1 MRTQNAEASADREPH
16 GHQKRR
22 LSKPSSRRFGLGN
35 WHVRSRLIALIVV
48 PTAVAVGLGGLN
60 VITSLS
66 DARTYQTLREVAEL
80 SQQLGA
86 VTHELGY
93 ERDETALYIAAG
105 RPDNREAQL
114 RTTYSQVN
122 GLIDE
127 AKQRANALAGSH
139 GEAVRPVLRR
149 LDEIPTLRETAVNG
163 KIQPLPMIRKY
174 SEIISALLQ
183 FHDQVGQVAVDDEVT
198 DSASA
203 MAAIS
208 RAKEQ
213 ASRQRGILA
222 SALDK
227 RAFDSGELDA
237 LTDAKSREES
247 EETLFATLATLDQLE
262 LYRNTVVGRDVDQ
275 TDLFRLRAMAQAAE
289 GKPLSIG
296 GAADRD
302 VATWFDVSTGK
313 IDALRSV
320 ERELSSSVILRARSL
335 EEGAYHAAMISG
347 GLILLLLIAVIAIIS
362 LIARSLIRPLRRLR
376 REALDIAGQRL
387 PETVRQLREN
397 GEGAIGPVEPIGVD
411 TLDEIGEVAR
421 AFDEVHREAVRLAGE
436 ESKLRANV
444 NAMFVNL
451 SRRSQTLV
459 ERQITLIDGLEQ
471 GEQDEQR
478 LGHLFKLDH
487 LATRMRRNS
496 ENLLVLAGQ
505 DPPRRWSQPV
515 KIVDVARASLS
526 EVENY
531 ERVVLQVPD
540 GVSVAGQAVNDVI
553 HLLAEL
559 VENALSFSPRE
570 TRVTVSGSRIDGGGV
585 MLSITDSGIG
595 MTQEE
600 LAAANERLTEAPT
613 VDVSV
618 SRRMGLFVVA
628 RLAHR
633 HGIRVQ
639 LRPHSSGG
647 LTAMVL
653 IPENMLGS
661 QAPGFSGMPSFSG
674 NQPPALAG
682 AASGGPRGD
691 EPYSGPHPAPPA
703 TDWPQPPAMQYGPG
717 HPSFPS
723 NPELGSGW
731 PAPNPEGSAS
741 WSPPP
746 QGQDGGWSGTGQ
758 DAGAGWG
765 ASPSGAS
772 GQEPGGWGATP
783 PGQDGAGAWGAP
795 GSLGSSGSS
804 GPEASSAFGKPW
816 QPDPGAWPPEPYAS
830 DVWTPARS
838 SSWNGENGLP
848 RRPDSEPSGGGWN
861 QDGTSSQRP
870 GFDLPET
877 GGAGEPP
884 SRTEDHLP
892 IYSAVESAWFGAN
905 GASWGSSKAD
915 EGWNAAEA
923 VREPTRDGVTPSGLP
938 KRVPKA
944 NLVPGSADTSA
955 SPKGVSPMPT
965 ISPDRVRSRLSSF
978 QQGFR
983 AARDDISE
991 GRAFSSGPSGPKEN
1005 EREEDA

>member
-1 MRTQNAEASADREPH
+1 M
-16 GHQKRR
+16 
-22 LSKPSSRRFGLGN
+22 
-35 WHVRSRLIALIVV
+35 RSRLIALIVV

-60 VITSLS
+60 VVTSLS
-66 DARTYQTLREVAEL
+66 DANTYQTLREVAEL
-80 SQQLGA
+80 SEQLGA
-86 VTHELGY
+86 VTHELSF
-93 ERDETALYIAAG
+93 ERDETALFIAQG
-105 RPDNREAQL
+105 RPQDREGQL
-114 RTTYSQVN
+114 GTTHSQVN
-122 GLIDE
+122 NLIED
-127 AKQRANALAGSH
+127 AKQRALALTETHA
-139 GEAVRPVLRR
+139 EAVRPVLRR
-149 LDEIPTLRETAVNG
+149 LEEVPTLRETAVNG
-163 KIQPLPMIRKY
+163 KIQPLPMIQKY
-174 SEIISALLQ
+174 SQIIARLLQ
-183 FHDQVGQVAVDDEVT
+183 FHDQVGQVAVDDQVA

-213 ASRQRGILA
+213 ASKQRGILA

-227 RAFDSGELDA
+227 RGFDSGELDA

-247 EETLFATLATLDQLE
+247 EETLFGVLADLDQLE

-275 TDLFRLRAMAQAAE
+275 TDLFRLRAMAQSAE
-289 GKPLSIG
+289 GKELSIG
-296 GAADRD
+296 VRPDRD
-302 VATWFDVSTGK
+302 VATWFEVSTGK
-313 IDALRSV
+313 IDALRTV
-320 ERELSSSVILRARSL
+320 EKELSSSVILRARAL
-335 EEGAYHAAMISG
+335 EEAANRSALISG
-347 GLILLLLIAVIAIIS
+347 VLILILLVVVIAIIS

-387 PETVRQLREN
+387 PETVRQLRES
-397 GEGAIGPVEPIGVD
+397 GDGTVGPVVPIGVD
-411 TLDEIGEVAR
+411 THDEIGEVAR

-436 ESKLRANV
+436 ESRLRSNV

-478 LGHLFKLDH
+478 LGNLFKLDH

-515 KIVDVARASLS
+515 KLVDVARASLS

-600 LAAANERLTEAPT
+600 LVQANERLMEAPS

-661 QAPGFSGMPSFSG
+661 QAPAFAGMPSFSG
-674 NQPPALAG
+674 NQPPSFSGNQPPSFPGEQPPALSGNQPPSFGDQPPFSGDQPPAFAG
-682 AASGGPRGD
+682 AAAGGPGG

-703 TDWPQPPAMQYGPG
+703 TDWPQPTYQMGPG

-723 NPELGSGW
+723 NPE
-731 PAPNPEGSAS
+731 A
-741 WSPPP
+741 
-746 QGQDGGWSGTGQ
+746 GGNW
-758 DAGAGWG
+758 
-765 ASPSGAS
+765 
-772 GQEPGGWGATP
+772 
-783 PGQDGAGAWGAP
+783 
-795 GSLGSSGSS
+795 GSS
-804 GPEASSAFGKPW
+804 GPPW
-816 QPDPGAWPPEPYAS
+816 QPDPGAWPAEPRS
-830 DVWTPARS
+830 GFQSGDVWSPPRGPA
-838 SSWNGENGLP
+838 WNGDRSLP
-848 RRPDSEPSGGGWN
+848 KRPVPAPPPGGWS
-861 QDGTSSQRP
+861 QDTNPPQRP
-870 GFDLPET
+870 GFDFQDSGSEP
-877 GGAGEPP
+877 GGSPMPAAPPASAG
-884 SRTEDHLP
+884 DDYLP
-892 IYSAVESAWFGAN
+892 IFAAVESAWFGRDTN
-905 GASWGSSKAD
+905 GASWGSSKSDA
-915 EGWNAAEA
+915 GWSAAEA
-923 VREPTRDGVTPSGLP
+923 VVEPVRDGATAAGLP

-955 SPKGVSPMPT
+955 SPQGMTPLPSV
-965 ISPDRVRSRLSSF
+965 SPDRIRSRLSSF

-991 GRAFSSGPSGPKEN
+991 GRALPPSGQKQN
-1005 EREEDA
+1005 DREEDA

>member
-1 MRTQNAEASADREPH
+1 MPNP
-16 GHQKRR
+16 
-22 LSKPSSRRFGLGN
+22 PSRRFGLGN
-35 WHVRSRLIALIVV
+35 WHVRSRLVALIVV

-66 DARTYQTLREVAEL
+66 DASTYQTLREVAEL
-80 SQQLGA
+80 SEQLGA
-86 VTHELGY
+86 VTHELGF
-93 ERDETALYIAAG
+93 ERDETALYIAQG
-105 RPDNREAQL
+105 RPENREAQL
-114 RTTYSQVN
+114 RTTYSGVN

-127 AKQRANALAGSH
+127 AKRRAALLTDTHAD
-139 GEAVRPVLRR
+139 AVRPVLRR
-149 LDEIPTLRETAVNG
+149 LDEIQTLRDTAVKG
-163 KIQPLPMIRKY
+163 KIQPLPMIQKY
-174 SEIISALLQ
+174 SQIISALLQ
-183 FHDQVGQVAVDDEVT
+183 FHDQVGQVAVDDEVSH
-198 DSASA
+198 SASS
-203 MAAIS
+203 MAAIA
-208 RAKEQ
+208 RAKEE
-213 ASRQRGILA
+213 ASKQRGVLA

-227 RAFDSGELDA
+227 KGFDSGELDA

-247 EETLFATLATLDQLE
+247 EETLFATLANLDQLE

-275 TDLFRLRAMAQAAE
+275 TDLFRLRAMAQSAE
-289 GKPLSIG
+289 GKDLSIG
-296 GAADRD
+296 VRPDRD
-302 VATWFDVSTGK
+302 VSTWFDVSTGK

-320 ERELSSSVILRARSL
+320 EKELASSVILRARAL
-335 EEGAYHAAMISG
+335 EEGANRSALISG
-347 GLILLLLIAVIAIIS
+347 GLILLLLLVVVAIIS
-362 LIARSLIRPLRRLR
+362 LIARSLIRPLRKLR
-376 REALDIAGQRL
+376 GEALDVAGHRL

-397 GEGAIGPVEPIGVD
+397 GEGSIGPVIPIGVD
-411 TLDEIGEVAR
+411 THDEIGEVAR

-436 ESKLRANV
+436 ESRLRSNV

-478 LGHLFKLDH
+478 LGNLFKLDH

-515 KIVDVARASLS
+515 KLVDVARASLS

-585 MLSITDSGIG
+585 MLSITDAGIG

-600 LAAANERLTEAPT
+600 LVQANERLTDAPT

-639 LRPHSSGG
+639 LRPHASGG

-661 QAPGFSGMPSFSG
+661 QAPTFTGTPSLSG
-674 NQPPALAG
+674 NQPPAFAG
-682 AASGGPRGD
+682 AVAGGPRD

-703 TDWPQPPAMQYGPG
+703 TDWPQAPHPAPPATDWPQAPYQLGPG

-723 NPELGSGW
+723 GPDGNW
-731 PAPNPEGSAS
+731 PAATQQWQP
-741 WSPPP
+741 
-746 QGQDGGWSGTGQ
+746 
-758 DAGAGWG
+758 
-765 ASPSGAS
+765 
-772 GQEPGGWGATP
+772 EPGGWPAEP
-783 PGQDGAGAWGAP
+783 R
-795 GSLGSSGSS
+795 LSGYD
-804 GPEASSAFGKPW
+804 SA
-816 QPDPGAWPPEPYAS
+816 
-830 DVWTPARS
+830 DVWTPPRGPA
-838 SSWNGENGLP
+838 WNGDHALP
-848 RRPDSEPSGGGWN
+848 RRPAPEPPPGGWGR
-861 QDGTSSQRP
+861 DTMPPQRP
-870 GFDLPET
+870 GFEFQESDSGAT
-877 GGAGEPP
+877 GPIPAVPPASAG
-884 SRTEDHLP
+884 DDYLP
-892 IYSAVESAWFGAN
+892 IFAAVESAWFGRNN
-905 GASWGSSKAD
+905 GANWGSSKAD
-915 EGWNAAEA
+915 EGWRAAEA
-923 VREPTRDGVTPSGLP
+923 VVEPVRDSQTAAGLP

-944 NLVPGSADTSA
+944 NLVPGSADSSA
-955 SPKGVSPMPT
+955 APKGVTPMPAV
-965 ISPDRVRSRLSSF
+965 SPDRIRNRLSSF

-991 GRAFSSGPSGPKEN
+991 GRAFPSGPKN
-1005 EREEDA
+1005 NDREEGA

>member
-1 MRTQNAEASADREPH
+1 MRTQSAEASADREPH
-16 GHQKRR
+16 GHEKRR
-22 LSKPSSRRFGLGN
+22 LSRPSSRRFGLGN

-48 PTAVAVGLGGLN
+48 PTAVAVGLGGLS
-60 VITSLS
+60 VITSLN
-66 DARTYQTLREVAEL
+66 DAHTYQNLREVAEL
-80 SQQLGA
+80 SQQVGA

-93 ERDETALYIAAG
+93 ERDETALYIAQG

-114 RTTYSQVN
+114 RTTYSRVN
-122 GLIDE
+122 GLIAE
-127 AKQRANALAGSH
+127 AQRQAQALAGTH
-139 GEAVRPVLRR
+139 AEAVRPVLRR
-149 LDEIPTLRETAVNG
+149 LDEVRTLRETAVNG
-163 KIQPLPMIRKY
+163 QIQPLPTIAKY
-174 SEIISALLQ
+174 SQIIGVLLQ
-183 FHDQVGQVAVDDEVT
+183 FHDQVGQVAVDDEVA

-203 MAAIS
+203 MAAIA

-213 ASRQRGILA
+213 ASRQRGVLA

-227 RAFDSGELDA
+227 SGFDSGELES
-237 LTDAKSREES
+237 LTDAKAREQS

-262 LYRNTVVGRDVDQ
+262 LYRNAVVGRDVDQ

-289 GKPLSIG
+289 GKQLSIG
-296 GAADRD
+296 GRPDQD
-302 VATWFDVSTGK
+302 VTTWFDVSTGK

-320 ERELSSSVILRARSL
+320 ERTLSSSVILRARSL
-335 EEGAYHAAMISG
+335 EESANRSAMISG
-347 GLILLLLIAVIAIIS
+347 GLILLLLFVVTAIVS
-362 LIARSLIRPLRRLR
+362 LIARSLIRPLRKLR
-376 REALDIAGQRL
+376 GEALDIAGHRL
-387 PETVRQLREN
+387 PATVRQLRES
-397 GEGAIGPVEPIGVD
+397 GDGTVGPVVPIGVD
-411 TLDEIGEVAR
+411 THDEIGEVAR

-436 ESKLRANV
+436 EARLRSNV

-478 LGHLFKLDH
+478 LGNLFKLDH

-515 KIVDVARASLS
+515 KLVDVARASLS
-526 EVENY
+526 EVESY

-595 MTQEE
+595 MTQDE
-600 LAAANERLTEAPT
+600 LVQANERLTDAPD

-661 QAPGFSGMPSFSG
+661 QASPLSGMPSFSG
-674 NQPPALAG
+674 NQPPSLAG
-682 AASGGPRGD
+682 NEQGALPGGTSPRQPPAFSGAPGGGSWDEPYTGPYSEPHSGPYS
-691 EPYSGPHPAPPA
+691 EPYSGPHPAPPV
-703 TDWPQPPAMQYGPG
+703 TDHPPATFAMGPG

-723 NPELGSGW
+723 GVDAGPPW
-731 PAPNPEGSAS
+731 PAPPRRG
-741 WSPPP
+741 
-746 QGQDGGWSGTGQ
+746 
-758 DAGAGWG
+758 
-765 ASPSGAS
+765 
-772 GQEPGGWGATP
+772 EPGGWPAEP
-783 PGQDGAGAWGAP
+783 PGAAFGPGEPHAP
-795 GSLGSSGSS
+795 S
-804 GPEASSAFGKPW
+804 GPA
-816 QPDPGAWPPEPYAS
+816 
-830 DVWTPARS
+830 DVWTPLRGAA
-838 SSWNGENGLP
+838 WNGDSGLP
-848 RRPDSEPSGGGWN
+848 RRPVPQPPPGGWGK
-861 QDGTSSQRP
+861 DTMPSQRP
-870 GFDLPET
+870 GFDDPDSGST
-877 GGAGEPP
+877 DPIPAAPPASAG
-884 SRTEDHLP
+884 DDYLP
-892 IYSAVESAWFGAN
+892 IFAAVESAWFGRN
-905 GASWGSSKAD
+905 PDGASWGSSKAD
-915 EGWNAAEA
+915 AGWSAAEA
-923 VREPTRDGVTPSGLP
+923 VVEPVREGSTASGLP

-944 NLVPGSADTSA
+944 NLVPGSADTAA
-955 SPKGVSPMPT
+955 SPKGVMPMPSV
-965 ISPDRVRSRLSSF
+965 SPDRVRNRLSSF

-991 GRAFSSGPSGPKEN
+991 GRAYPAGSSGAQGRSGPKN
-1005 EREEDA
+1005 SDREEDA

>member
-1 MRTQNAEASADREPH
+1 M
-16 GHQKRR
+16 
-22 LSKPSSRRFGLGN
+22 
-35 WHVRSRLIALIVV
+35 RSRLVALIVV

-66 DARTYQTLREVAEL
+66 DANTYQTLREVAEF

-86 VTHELGY
+86 VTHELSF
-93 ERDETALYIAAG
+93 ERDETALYIAQG
-105 RPDNREAQL
+105 RPKEREAQL
-114 RTTYSQVN
+114 RTTHSGVN
-122 GLIDE
+122 RLIDE
-127 AKQRANALAGSH
+127 AKQQSQALTDTH
-139 GEAVRPVLRR
+139 PEPIRPVLRR
-149 LDEIPTLRETAVNG
+149 LEEIPTLRETAVNG
-163 KIQPLPMIRKY
+163 KIQPLPMIQKY
-174 SEIISALLQ
+174 SQIIATLLQ
-183 FHDQVGQVAVDDEVT
+183 FHDQVGQVAVDDQVAHT
-198 DSASA
+198 AGSA
-203 MAAIS
+203 AAIA

-213 ASRQRGILA
+213 ASKQRGILA

-227 RAFDSGELDA
+227 KGFDSGELAA

-247 EETLFATLATLDQLE
+247 EETLFATLANLDQLE
-262 LYRNTVVGRDVDQ
+262 LYRNTVVGQDVDQ
-275 TDLFRLRAMAQAAE
+275 TDLFRLRAMAQSAE
-289 GKPLSIG
+289 GRELSIG
-296 GAADRD
+296 ARPNRD

-320 ERELSSSVILRARSL
+320 ERDLASSVILRARAL
-335 EEGAYHAAMISG
+335 EEGANRSAMISG
-347 GLILLLLIAVIAIIS
+347 GLILLLLIVVIAIIS
-362 LIARSLIRPLRRLR
+362 LIARSLIRPLRKLR
-376 REALDIAGQRL
+376 GEALDIAGHRL
-387 PETVRQLREN
+387 PETVQQLREG
-397 GEGAIGPVEPIGVD
+397 GEGSVGPVVPIGVD
-411 TLDEIGEVAR
+411 THDEIGEVAR

-436 ESKLRANV
+436 ESRLRSNV

-478 LGHLFKLDH
+478 LGNLFKLDH

-515 KIVDVARASLS
+515 KLVDVARASLS

-553 HLLAEL
+553 HLIAEL

-585 MLSITDSGIG
+585 MLSISDSGIG
-595 MTQEE
+595 MTSEE
-600 LAAANERLTEAPT
+600 LTQANERLTDAPS

-639 LRPHSSGG
+639 LRPHSTGG

-661 QAPGFSGMPSFSG
+661 QAPTFAGTPSFSG
-674 NQPPALAG
+674 NQPPVFAG
-682 AASGGPRGD
+682 APGGG
-691 EPYSGPHPAPPA
+691 EPYTGPHPAPPA
-703 TDWPQPPAMQYGPG
+703 TDWPQAAPPATDWPQPAPPAQDWPQPTFQMGPG

-723 NPELGSGW
+723 NPETGANW
-731 PAPNPEGSAS
+731 PPREPH
-741 WSPPP
+741 WQP
-746 QGQDGGWSGTGQ
+746 
-758 DAGAGWG
+758 
-765 ASPSGAS
+765 
-772 GQEPGGWGATP
+772 EPGGWPA
-783 PGQDGAGAWGAP
+783 
-795 GSLGSSGSS
+795 
-804 GPEASSAFGKPW
+804 
-816 QPDPGAWPPEPYAS
+816 EPRDNS
-830 DVWTPARS
+830 DVWTPPRGPA
-838 SSWNGENGLP
+838 WNGDRGLP
-848 RRPDSEPSGGGWN
+848 RRPVLEPPPGGWSQN
-861 QDGTSSQRP
+861 TNPPQRP
-870 GFDLPET
+870 GFDFPET
-877 GGAGEPP
+877 ESGSTGPIPAVPPASAG
-884 SRTEDHLP
+884 DDYLP
-892 IYSAVESAWFGAN
+892 IFAAVESAWFGRDN

-915 EGWNAAEA
+915 AGWSAAEA
-923 VREPTRDGVTPSGLP
+923 VVEPVRDGATAAGLP

-955 SPKGVSPMPT
+955 SPKGVMPMPSV
-965 ISPDRVRSRLSSF
+965 SPDRIRNRLSSF

-983 AARDDISE
+983 AARDDITE
-991 GRAFSSGPSGPKEN
+991 GRAFPSGPRSES
-1005 EREEDA
+1005 REEGV

>member
-1 MRTQNAEASADREPH
+1 M
-16 GHQKRR
+16 
-22 LSKPSSRRFGLGN
+22 GN
-35 WHVRSRLIALIVV
+35 WHVRSRLVALIVV
-48 PTAVAVGLGGLN
+48 PTAVAVGLGGLS
-60 VITSLS
+60 VVTSLS
-66 DARTYQTLREVAEL
+66 DANTYQTLREVAEL
-80 SQQLGA
+80 SEQLGA
-86 VTHELGY
+86 VTHELAF
-93 ERDETALYIAAG
+93 ERDETALYIAQG
-105 RPDNREAQL
+105 RPKDREAQL
-114 RTTYSQVN
+114 NTTHNEVN
-122 GLIDE
+122 SLIE
-127 AKQRANALAGSH
+127 GAKQRALALTDTHA
-139 GEAVRPVLRR
+139 EAVRPVLRR
-149 LDEIPTLRETAVNG
+149 LEEVPTLRETAVKG
-163 KIQPLPMIRKY
+163 KIQPLPMIEKY
-174 SEIISALLQ
+174 SQIIARLLQ
-183 FHDQVGQVAVDDEVT
+183 FHDQVGQVAVDDQVA

-203 MAAIS
+203 MSAIS

-213 ASRQRGILA
+213 ASKQRGILA

-227 RAFDSGELDA
+227 KGFDSGELDA

-247 EETLFATLATLDQLE
+247 EETLFGVLANLDQLE

-275 TDLFRLRAMAQAAE
+275 TDLFRLRAMAQASE
-289 GKPLSIG
+289 GKELSIG
-296 GAADRD
+296 VRPDRD
-302 VATWFDVSTGK
+302 VATWFEVSTGK
-313 IDALRSV
+313 IDALRTV
-320 ERELSSSVILRARSL
+320 EKELSSSVILRARAL
-335 EEGAYHAAMISG
+335 EEGANRSALISG
-347 GLILLLLIAVIAIIS
+347 VLILLLLIVVLAIIS

-387 PETVRQLREN
+387 PETVRQLRES
-397 GEGAIGPVEPIGVD
+397 GDGSVGPVVPIGVD
-411 TLDEIGEVAR
+411 THDEIGEVAR

-436 ESKLRANV
+436 ESRLRSNV

-478 LGHLFKLDH
+478 LGNLFKLDH

-515 KIVDVARASLS
+515 KLVDVARASLS
-526 EVENY
+526 EVESY

-600 LAAANERLTEAPT
+600 LVQSNERLTEAPS

-661 QAPGFSGMPSFSG
+661 QAPAFAGMPSFSG
-674 NQPPALAG
+674 NQPPSFSGNQPPPFSGDQPPAFAG
-682 AASGGPRGD
+682 AGAGAGAGESGG
-691 EPYSGPHPAPPA
+691 EPYAGPHPAPPA
-703 TDWPQPPAMQYGPG
+703 TDWPQPTFQMGPG

-723 NPELGSGW
+723 NPE
-731 PAPNPEGSAS
+731 
-741 WSPPP
+741 
-746 QGQDGGWSGTGQ
+746 GGGN
-758 DAGAGWG
+758 WG
-765 ASPSGAS
+765 G
-772 GQEPGGWGATP
+772 
-783 PGQDGAGAWGAP
+783 
-795 GSLGSSGSS
+795 
-804 GPEASSAFGKPW
+804 PW
-816 QPDPGAWPPEPYAS
+816 QPDPWQPDPSAWPAEPRTGFQS
-830 DVWTPARS
+830 GDIWTPPRGSVQNGDRS
-838 SSWNGENGLP
+838 LP
-848 RRPDSEPSGGGWN
+848 RRPVPAPPPGGWS
-861 QDGTSSQRP
+861 QDTNPPQRP
-870 GFDLPET
+870 GFGLQDSEPEPGT
-877 GGAGEPP
+877 DPMPAAPPASAG
-884 SRTEDHLP
+884 DDYLP
-892 IYSAVESAWFGAN
+892 IFAAVESAWFGRDTN

-915 EGWNAAEA
+915 AGWSAAEA
-923 VREPTRDGVTPSGLP
+923 VVEPVRDGATAAGLP

-944 NLVPGSADTSA
+944 NLVPGSADTAA
-955 SPKGVSPMPT
+955 SPQGVIPLPSV
-965 ISPDRVRSRLSSF
+965 SPDRVRNRLSSF

-991 GRAFSSGPSGPKEN
+991 GRALPPAGPKQS
-1005 EREEDA
+1005 EREEGA

>member
-1 MRTQNAEASADREPH
+1 M
-16 GHQKRR
+16 
-22 LSKPSSRRFGLGN
+22 
-35 WHVRSRLIALIVV
+35 RSRLVALIVV

-60 VITSLS
+60 VITSLN
-66 DARTYQTLREVAEL
+66 DANTYQNLREVAEL
-80 SQQLGA
+80 SEQLGA
-86 VTHELGY
+86 VTHELSF
-93 ERDETALYIAAG
+93 ERDETALYIAQG
-105 RPDNREAQL
+105 RPQNREAQL
-114 RTTYSQVN
+114 RTTYSGVN
-122 GLIDE
+122 GLIEE
-127 AKQRANALAGSH
+127 AEQRARGLMDTHA
-139 GEAVRPVLRR
+139 EAVRPVLRR
-149 LDEIPTLRETAVNG
+149 LDEIPTLRDTAVNG
-163 KIQPLPMIRKY
+163 KIQPLPVIRKY
-174 SEIISALLQ
+174 SEIIATLLQ
-183 FHDQVGQVAVDDEVT
+183 FHGQVGQVAVDDEVAR
-198 DSASA
+198 SAGS
-203 MAAIS
+203 MAAIA

-213 ASRQRGILA
+213 ASKQRGILA

-227 RAFDSGELDA
+227 KSFDSGELDA

-247 EETLFATLATLDQLE
+247 EETLFATLANLDQLE

-275 TDLFRLRAMAQAAE
+275 TDLFRLRAMAQSAE
-289 GKPLSIG
+289 GKELSIG
-296 GAADRD
+296 VPSNRD
-302 VATWFDVSTGK
+302 VTTWFEASTGK
-313 IDALRSV
+313 IDALRTV
-320 ERELSSSVILRARSL
+320 EKDLASSVILRARTL
-335 EEGAYHAAMISG
+335 EEGANRSAMISG
-347 GLILLLLIAVIAIIS
+347 GLILILLLAVLAIIS

-376 REALDIAGQRL
+376 REALDIAEQRL
-387 PETVRQLREN
+387 PETVQQLRES
-397 GEGAIGPVEPIGVD
+397 GDGTVGPVVPIGVN
-411 TLDEIGEVAR
+411 THDEIGEVAR

-436 ESKLRANV
+436 EARLRSNV

-478 LGHLFKLDH
+478 LGNLFKLDH

-515 KIVDVARASLS
+515 KLVDVARASLS

-600 LAAANERLTEAPT
+600 LIQANERLTDAPS

-639 LRPHSSGG
+639 LRPHASGG

-661 QAPGFSGMPSFSG
+661 QAPTFPGQPSYSG
-674 NQPPALAG
+674 NQPPSFNPPPMFAGDPPSPLAG
-682 AASGGPRGD
+682 DQPSPFNKPPAFAGDQPLAFSGAGSGRD

-703 TDWPQPPAMQYGPG
+703 TDWPAPPTFQMGPG

-723 NPELGSGW
+723 NPEAGGW
-731 PAPNPEGSAS
+731 PAQ
-741 WSPPP
+741 P
-746 QGQDGGWSGTGQ
+746 Q
-758 DAGAGWG
+758 
-765 ASPSGAS
+765 
-772 GQEPGGWGATP
+772 
-783 PGQDGAGAWGAP
+783 
-795 GSLGSSGSS
+795 
-804 GPEASSAFGKPW
+804 W
-816 QPDPGAWPPEPYAS
+816 QPDPGAWPSEPRVVGGFDN
-830 DVWTPARS
+830 DVWSTPRG
-838 SSWNGENGLP
+838 SSWNGGSLP
-848 RRPDSEPSGGGWN
+848 KRPTPPEPPPGGWN
-861 QDGTSSQRP
+861 GDTMPPQRP
-870 GFDLPET
+870 GFGISESESAST
-877 GGAGEPP
+877 GPMP
-884 SRTEDHLP
+884 SAAPASGGDDYLP
-892 IYSAVESAWFGAN
+892 IFAAVESAWFGRDK
-905 GASWGSSKAD
+905 SWNSTKAD

-923 VREPTRDGVTPSGLP
+923 VVEPVRGESTAAGLP

-944 NLVPGSADTSA
+944 NLVPGSAATA
-955 SPKGVSPMPT
+955 TSPKGVTPMPSV
-965 ISPDRVRSRLSSF
+965 SPDRVRNRLSSF

-991 GRAFSSGPSGPKEN
+991 GRALPSSPSSRWSDD
-1005 EREEDA
+1005 REEGA

>member
-1 MRTQNAEASADREPH
+1 M
-16 GHQKRR
+16 
-22 LSKPSSRRFGLGN
+22 
-35 WHVRSRLIALIVV
+35 RSRLVALIVV

-60 VITSLS
+60 VVTSLS
-66 DARTYQTLREVAEL
+66 DANTYQTLREVAEL
-80 SQQLGA
+80 SEQLGA
-86 VTHELGY
+86 VTHELSF
-93 ERDETALYIAAG
+93 ERDETALYIAQG
-105 RPDNREAQL
+105 RPDSREAQL
-114 RTTYSQVN
+114 RTTYSGVN

-127 AKQRANALAGSH
+127 SKQRALALTDTH
-139 GEAVRPVLRR
+139 PEAIRPVLRR
-149 LDEIPTLRETAVNG
+149 LEEIPTLRETAVNG
-163 KIQPLPMIRKY
+163 KIQPLPMIQKY
-174 SEIISALLQ
+174 SQIIATLLQ
-183 FHDQVGQVAVDDEVT
+183 FHDQVGQVAVDDQVSH
-198 DSASA
+198 SASS
-203 MAAIS
+203 MAAIA

-213 ASRQRGILA
+213 ASKQRGILA

-227 RAFDSGELDA
+227 KGFDSGELDA

-247 EETLFATLATLDQLE
+247 EETLFGTLANLDQLE

-289 GKPLSIG
+289 AKELSIG
-296 GAADRD
+296 LRPDRD

-320 ERELSSSVILRARSL
+320 EKDLSSSVILRARAL
-335 EEGAYHAAMISG
+335 EEGANRSALISG
-347 GLILLLLIAVIAIIS
+347 GLILLLLLVVLAVIS
-362 LIARSLIRPLRRLR
+362 LIARSLIRPLRKLR
-376 REALDIAGQRL
+376 GEALDIAGNRL
-387 PETVRQLREN
+387 PETVRQLRES
-397 GEGAIGPVEPIGVD
+397 GDGTVGPVIPIGVD
-411 TLDEIGEVAR
+411 THDEIGEVAR
-421 AFDEVHREAVRLAGE
+421 AFDEVHLEAVRLAGE
-436 ESKLRANV
+436 ESRLRSNV

-478 LGHLFKLDH
+478 LGNLFKLDH

-515 KIVDVARASLS
+515 KLVDVARASLS

-553 HLLAEL
+553 HLLAEV

-600 LAAANERLTEAPT
+600 LVQANERLTDAPS

-639 LRPHSSGG
+639 LRPHASGG

-661 QAPGFSGMPSFSG
+661 QAPTFPGQPSFSG
-674 NQPPALAG
+674 TPAFSGPSSGSSPQSGTQPPAFAG
-682 AASGGPRGD
+682 AGAGPRD
-691 EPYSGPHPAPPA
+691 EPYSGPHGAPPA
-703 TDWPQPPAMQYGPG
+703 TDWPAPPTAPPQPPPQSMPQSMPAQQSADWPQQGSPAGDWPQPTYQMGPS

-723 NPELGSGW
+723 NPEGGGNWPSLPQWGPSDNNGW
-731 PAPNPEGSAS
+731 PADPRDNNGWPADPRDGNGRPAEPRTGGSPDSADVWVPPRGPAWNGDRGLPKRPTPEQPGNWGHDAM
-741 WSPPP
+741 PP
-746 QGQDGGWSGTGQ
+746 QQR
-758 DAGAGWG
+758 
-765 ASPSGAS
+765 
-772 GQEPGGWGATP
+772 PGLGFPET
-783 PGQDGAGAWGAP
+783 DHGAP
-795 GSLGSSGSS
+795 GALPSAA
-804 GPEASSAFGKPW
+804 PAS
-816 QPDPGAWPPEPYAS
+816 
-830 DVWTPARS
+830 
-838 SSWNGENGLP
+838 
-848 RRPDSEPSGGGWN
+848 
-861 QDGTSSQRP
+861 
-870 GFDLPET
+870 
-877 GGAGEPP
+877 AGDEY
-884 SRTEDHLP
+884 LP
-892 IYSAVESAWFGAN
+892 IFAAVESAWFGRDEN

-915 EGWNAAEA
+915 EGWSAAEA
-923 VREPTRDGVTPSGLP
+923 VVEPARGGSTAAGLP

-944 NLVPGSADTSA
+944 NLVPGSADTSS
-955 SPKGVSPMPT
+955 SPKGVTPMPAV
-965 ISPDRVRSRLSSF
+965 SPDRIRNRLSSF

-983 AARDDISE
+983 AARDDITE
-991 GRAFSSGPSGPKEN
+991 GKAFPSSPRN
-1005 EREEDA
+1005 NDREEGA

>member
-1 MRTQNAEASADREPH
+1 M
-16 GHQKRR
+16 
-22 LSKPSSRRFGLGN
+22 GN
-35 WHVRSRLIALIVV
+35 WHVRSRLVALIVV

-66 DARTYQTLREVAEL
+66 DANTYQTLREVAEF
-80 SQQLGA
+80 SQQLGT
-86 VTHELGY
+86 VTHELSF
-93 ERDETALYIAAG
+93 ERDETALFIAQG
-105 RPDNREAQL
+105 RPGNREAQL
-114 RTTYSQVN
+114 RTTYSAVN
-122 GLIDE
+122 SHIEE
-127 AKQRANALAGSH
+127 AKERAAAITDTH
-139 GEAVRPVLRR
+139 ADAVRPVLRR
-149 LDEIPTLRETAVNG
+149 LDEIRTVRDTAING
-163 KIQPLPMIRKY
+163 KIQPLPMIQKY
-174 SEIISALLQ
+174 SQIIATLLQ
-183 FHDQVGQVAVDDEVT
+183 FHDQVGQVAVDDEVSR
-198 DSASA
+198 SAGSRA
-203 MAAIS
+203 GIA

-213 ASRQRGILA
+213 ASEQRGILA
-222 SALDK
+222 SALDRK
-227 RAFDSGELDA
+227 SFDSGELDA

-247 EETLFATLATLDQLE
+247 ETTLFATLANLEQLE

-275 TDLFRLRAMAQAAE
+275 TDLFRLRAMAQSAE
-289 GKPLSIG
+289 GKELSIG
-296 GAADRD
+296 GRPAQD
-302 VATWFDVSTGK
+302 ATTWVEVSTGK
-313 IDALRSV
+313 IDALRTV
-320 ERELSSSVILRARSL
+320 EKELSSSVILRARAL
-335 EEGAYHAAMISG
+335 EESANRSALISG
-347 GLILLLLIAVIAIIS
+347 GFILVLLLVVLAIIS
-362 LIARSLIRPLRRLR
+362 LIARSLIRPLRKLR
-376 REALDIAGQRL
+376 GEALDIAGNRL
-387 PETVRQLREN
+387 PDTVRELRES
-397 GEGAIGPVEPIGVD
+397 GEGTVPPVDPIGVD
-411 TLDEIGEVAR
+411 THDEIGEVAR

-436 ESKLRANV
+436 EARLRSNV

-478 LGHLFKLDH
+478 LGNLFKLDH

-515 KIVDVARASLS
+515 KLVDVARASLS

-553 HLLAEL
+553 HLIAEL

-600 LAAANERLTEAPT
+600 LIQANERLTDAPT

-661 QAPGFSGMPSFSG
+661 QASPLTGTPSFSGNQPPAFSGNQPPTFSG

-682 AASGGPRGD
+682 AASGGPRD

-703 TDWPQPPAMQYGPG
+703 VDWPQPPYQLGPG

-723 NPELGSGW
+723 NPDQGGNW
-731 PAPNPEGSAS
+731 PPSAPWQP
-741 WSPPP
+741 
-746 QGQDGGWSGTGQ
+746 
-758 DAGAGWG
+758 
-765 ASPSGAS
+765 
-772 GQEPGGWGATP
+772 EPGGWPQEPLGY
-783 PGQDGAGAWGAP
+783 DGA
-795 GSLGSSGSS
+795 
-804 GPEASSAFGKPW
+804 
-816 QPDPGAWPPEPYAS
+816 
-830 DVWTPARS
+830 DVWNSGGPHRGPAL
-838 SSWNGENGLP
+838 NGDRGLP
-848 RRPDSEPSGGGWN
+848 RRPGPEPPPGGWSN
-861 QDGTSSQRP
+861 DTMPPQRP
-870 GFDLPET
+870 GFDHRDPDPGT
-877 GGAGEPP
+877 AGSIPAAPPASGG
-884 SRTEDHLP
+884 DDYLP
-892 IYSAVESAWFGAN
+892 IFAAVESAWFGRDGS
-905 GASWGSSKAD
+905 GASWGPSKAD
-915 EGWNAAEA
+915 EGWSAAEA
-923 VREPTRDGVTPSGLP
+923 VVEPVRNGSTAAGLP

-944 NLVPGSADTSA
+944 NLVPGSADTSS
-955 SPKGVSPMPT
+955 SPKGVTPMPSV
-965 ISPDRVRSRLSSF
+965 SPDRIRNRLSSF

-991 GRAFSSGPSGPKEN
+991 GRAFPSGPADDN
-1005 EREEDA
+1005 REEDA

>member
-1 MRTQNAEASADREPH
+1 MRTQSAEASADREPRA
-16 GHQKRR
+16 HQKRR
-22 LSKPSSRRFGLGN
+22 PAASSSGRFGLGN

-60 VITSLS
+60 VITSLN
-66 DARTYQTLREVAEL
+66 DASTYQTLREVAEV
-80 SQQLGA
+80 SEQLGA
-86 VTHELGY
+86 VTHELSF
-93 ERDETALYIAAG
+93 ERDESALWIAQG
-105 RPDNREAQL
+105 RPENREAQL
-114 RTTYSQVN
+114 RTTYSRVN
-122 GLIDE
+122 ALIEE
-127 AKQRANALAGSH
+127 AKNRAQAITDSH
-139 GEAVRPVLRR
+139 AEAVRPVLRR
-149 LDEIPTLRETAVNG
+149 LEEIPTLRDTAVNG
-163 KIQPLPMIRKY
+163 KIQPLPMIQKY
-174 SEIISALLQ
+174 SQIIAALLQ
-183 FHDQVGQVAVDDEVT
+183 FHDQVGQVAVDDQVS
-198 DSASA
+198 DSASST
-203 MAAIS
+203 AAIA

-213 ASRQRGILA
+213 ASKQRGILA

-227 RAFDSGELDA
+227 KGFDSGEFDA

-247 EETLFATLATLDQLE
+247 EETLFGTLANLEQLE

-275 TDLFRLRAMAQAAE
+275 TDLFRLRAMAQSAE
-289 GKPLSIG
+289 GKELSIG
-296 GAADRD
+296 VPANKD
-302 VATWFDVSTGK
+302 VATWFEVSTGK

-320 ERELSSSVILRARSL
+320 EKELASSVILRARTL
-335 EEGAYHAAMISG
+335 EEGANRSALISG
-347 GLILLLLIAVIAIIS
+347 GLILVLLLVVVAIIS
-362 LIARSLIRPLRRLR
+362 LIARSLIRPLRKLR
-376 REALDIAGQRL
+376 HEALDIAGHRL
-387 PETVRQLREN
+387 PETVQQLRES
-397 GEGAIGPVEPIGVD
+397 GEGTVGPVVPIGVD
-411 TLDEIGEVAR
+411 THDEIGEVAR

-436 ESKLRANV
+436 EARLRSNV

-478 LGHLFKLDH
+478 LGNLFKLDH

-515 KIVDVARASLS
+515 KLVDVARASLS

-600 LAAANERLTEAPT
+600 LVQSNERLTDAPS

-661 QAPGFSGMPSFSG
+661 QAPTFPGQPSYSG
-674 NQPPALAG
+674 NQPPSYNPPAIFPGDPPSPFAQSPAAGGDQPPAFGRPPALAG
-682 AASGGPRGD
+682 DPPLAFSGAGSGRE

-703 TDWPQPPAMQYGPG
+703 TDWPESAYQMGPG

-723 NPELGSGW
+723 NAGPGGWQAPPTQWQPDAGAW
-731 PAPNPEGSAS
+731 PAEPRGAGGYDSS
-741 WSPPP
+741 DVWSPPRNAGWNGSSLP
-746 QGQDGGWSGTGQ
+746 KRSVPGWSGGDTM
-758 DAGAGWG
+758 
-765 ASPSGAS
+765 
-772 GQEPGGWGATP
+772 P
-783 PGQDGAGAWGAP
+783 P
-795 GSLGSSGSS
+795 
-804 GPEASSAFGKPW
+804 
-816 QPDPGAWPPEPYAS
+816 
-830 DVWTPARS
+830 
-838 SSWNGENGLP
+838 
-848 RRPDSEPSGGGWN
+848 
-861 QDGTSSQRP
+861 QRP
-870 GFDLPET
+870 GFEFTD
-877 GGAGEPP
+877 GEPAAAGPMP
-884 SRTEDHLP
+884 SVPPASAGDDYLP
-892 IYSAVESAWFGAN
+892 IFAAVESAWFGRDK
-905 GASWGSSKAD
+905 SWSSTKAD
-915 EGWNAAEA
+915 EGWSAAEA
-923 VREPTRDGVTPSGLP
+923 VVEPVRGESTAAGLP

-944 NLVPGSADTSA
+944 NLVPGSADTSSA
-955 SPKGVSPMPT
+955 PKGVTPMPSV
-965 ISPDRVRSRLSSF
+965 SPDRVRNRLSSF

-983 AARDDISE
+983 AARDDIHE
-991 GRAFSSGPSGPKEN
+991 GRAAFTSGPRN
-1005 EREEDA
+1005 DDREEGV

>member
-1 MRTQNAEASADREPH
+1 MRTQSAEASADREPH
-16 GHQKRR
+16 GHQKQR
-22 LSKPSSRRFGLGN
+22 LSTPSSGRFGLGN
-35 WHVRSRLIALIVV
+35 WHVRSRLVALIVV

-66 DARTYQTLREVAEL
+66 DANTYQTLREVAEV
-80 SQQLGA
+80 SEQLGA
-86 VTHELGY
+86 VTHGLSF
-93 ERDETALYIAAG
+93 ERDESALYIVQG
-105 RPDNREAQL
+105 RPETREAQL
-114 RTTYSQVN
+114 RTTYSGVN

-127 AKQRANALAGSH
+127 AKQRAQAIMDTH
-139 GEAVRPVLRR
+139 PDAVRPVLRR
-149 LDEIPTLRETAVNG
+149 LEEIPTLRDTAVNG
-163 KIQPLPMIRKY
+163 KIQPLPMIQKY
-174 SEIISALLQ
+174 SQIIAALLQ
-183 FHDQVGQVAVDDEVT
+183 FHDQVGQVAVDDEVSH
-198 DSASA
+198 SASA
-203 MAAIS
+203 VGAIA
-208 RAKEQ
+208 RAKAQ
-213 ASRQRGILA
+213 ASKQRGILA

-227 RAFDSGELDA
+227 KGFDSGELDA

-247 EETLFATLATLDQLE
+247 ETTLFATLANLDQLE

-275 TDLFRLRAMAQAAE
+275 TDLFRLRAMAQSAE
-289 GKPLSIG
+289 GKELSIG
-296 GAADRD
+296 VPSNKD

-320 ERELSSSVILRARSL
+320 EKDLASSVILRARAL
-335 EEGAYHAAMISG
+335 EEGANRSALISG
-347 GLILLLLIAVIAIIS
+347 GLILLLLLAVLAIIS

-376 REALDIAGQRL
+376 REALDIAEQRL
-387 PETVRQLREN
+387 PETVRQLRESTD
-397 GEGAIGPVEPIGVD
+397 GTVGPVVPIGVN
-411 TLDEIGEVAR
+411 THDEIGEVAR

-436 ESKLRANV
+436 ESRLRSNV

-478 LGHLFKLDH
+478 LGNLFKLDH

-515 KIVDVARASLS
+515 KLVDVARASLS

-600 LAAANERLTEAPT
+600 LIQANERLTDSPT

-639 LRPHSSGG
+639 LRPHASGG

-661 QAPGFSGMPSFSG
+661 QAPNLAGTPSFSG
-674 NQPPALAG
+674 NQPPSFNQPPAFAGEPASSFMGDRPPAFPGEQPPALAG
-682 AASGGPRGD
+682 AASGGGRD

-703 TDWPQPPAMQYGPG
+703 TDWPQPPTYQMGPG

-723 NPELGSGW
+723 NPEAGGGW
-731 PAPNPEGSAS
+731 PAP
-741 WSPPP
+741 P
-746 QGQDGGWSGTGQ
+746 Q
-758 DAGAGWG
+758 
-765 ASPSGAS
+765 
-772 GQEPGGWGATP
+772 
-783 PGQDGAGAWGAP
+783 
-795 GSLGSSGSS
+795 
-804 GPEASSAFGKPW
+804 W
-816 QPDPGAWPPEPYAS
+816 QPDPTAWSGESRAGSGYDSA
-830 DVWTPARS
+830 DVWSPPRGPA
-838 SSWNGENGLP
+838 WNGDRGLP
-848 RRPDSEPSGGGWN
+848 KRPVPQPPRGGWN
-861 QDGTSSQRP
+861 GDTMPPQRP
-870 GFDLPET
+870 GFDFPET
-877 GGAGEPP
+877 ESPATGHMPAAQAASAG
-884 SRTEDHLP
+884 DDYLP
-892 IYSAVESAWFGAN
+892 IFAAVESAWFGRDK
-905 GASWGSSKAD
+905 SWSSTKAD
-915 EGWNAAEA
+915 EGWSAAEA
-923 VREPTRDGVTPSGLP
+923 VVEPVRDGSTAAGLP

-944 NLVPGSADTSA
+944 NLVPGSADTSS
-955 SPKGVSPMPT
+955 SPKGVTPMPSV
-965 ISPDRVRSRLSSF
+965 SPDRIRSRLSSF

-991 GRAFSSGPSGPKEN
+991 GRALPSGPSSPWN
-1005 EREEDA
+1005 NDREEGA

>member
-1 MRTQNAEASADREPH
+1 MRTQSAEASADREPH
-16 GHQKRR
+16 AHQKRR
-22 LSKPSSRRFGLGN
+22 PPKSSSGRFGLGN

-60 VITSLS
+60 VITSLN
-66 DARTYQTLREVAEL
+66 DARTYQTLREVAEV
-80 SQQLGA
+80 SEQLGA
-86 VTHELGY
+86 VTHGLSF
-93 ERDETALYIAAG
+93 ERDETALYIAQG
-105 RPDNREAQL
+105 RPENREAQL
-114 RTTYSQVN
+114 RTTYSGVN
-122 GLIDE
+122 ALIDE
-127 AKQRANALAGSH
+127 AKQRARAITDTHA
-139 GEAVRPVLRR
+139 EAVRPVLRR
-149 LDEIPTLRETAVNG
+149 LEEIPTLRDTAVDG

-174 SEIISALLQ
+174 SEIVAALLQ
-183 FHDQVGQVAVDDEVT
+183 FHDQVGQVAVDDQVS

-203 MAAIS
+203 MAAIA

-213 ASRQRGILA
+213 ASKQRGILA

-227 RAFDSGELDA
+227 KGFDSGEFDA

-247 EETLFATLATLDQLE
+247 EETLFATLANLDQLE

-275 TDLFRLRAMAQAAE
+275 TDLFRLRAMAQSAE
-289 GKPLSIG
+289 GKELSIG
-296 GAADRD
+296 VPSNKD
-302 VATWFDVSTGK
+302 VATWFEVSTGK
-313 IDALRSV
+313 IDALRVV
-320 ERELSSSVILRARSL
+320 EKELASSVILRARTL
-335 EEGAYHAAMISG
+335 EEGANRSALISG
-347 GLILLLLIAVIAIIS
+347 GLILVLLLVVVAIIS

-376 REALDIAGQRL
+376 HEALNIAGHRL
-387 PETVRQLREN
+387 PETVQQLRES
-397 GEGAIGPVEPIGVD
+397 GDGTVGPVVPIGVD
-411 TLDEIGEVAR
+411 THDEIGEVAR

-436 ESKLRANV
+436 EARLRSNV

-478 LGHLFKLDH
+478 LGNLFKLDH

-515 KIVDVARASLS
+515 KLVDVARASLS

-600 LAAANERLTEAPT
+600 LVQANERLTDAPS

-661 QAPGFSGMPSFSG
+661 QAPTFPGQPSYSG
-674 NQPPALAG
+674 NQPPSFNPPPVFASDPPSPLAQPTAFAGDQPPTFAGDQPPAFAGDPPLAFSG
-682 AASGGPRGD
+682 AGSGRD

-703 TDWPQPPAMQYGPG
+703 TDWPQAPYQIGPG

-723 NPELGSGW
+723 NAEPGGW
-731 PAPNPEGSAS
+731 PAPPT
-741 WSPPP
+741 
-746 QGQDGGWSGTGQ
+746 Q
-758 DAGAGWG
+758 
-765 ASPSGAS
+765 
-772 GQEPGGWGATP
+772 
-783 PGQDGAGAWGAP
+783 
-795 GSLGSSGSS
+795 
-804 GPEASSAFGKPW
+804 W
-816 QPDPGAWPPEPYAS
+816 QPDPGAWSAGPRGLGGYDSA
-830 DVWTPARS
+830 DVWSPPRNAG
-838 SSWNGENGLP
+838 WNGSSLP
-848 RRPDSEPSGGGWN
+848 KRPVPTEPPRGGWN
-861 QDGTSSQRP
+861 GGGDTMPPQRP
-870 GFDLPET
+870 GFEFTDGEHGAT
-877 GGAGEPP
+877 GPMPPAPPASAG
-884 SRTEDHLP
+884 DDYLP
-892 IYSAVESAWFGAN
+892 IFAAVESAWFGRDK
-905 GASWGSSKAD
+905 SWSSSKAD
-915 EGWNAAEA
+915 EGWSAAEA
-923 VREPTRDGVTPSGLP
+923 VVEPVRGESTAAGLP

-944 NLVPGSADTSA
+944 NLVPGSADMSSA
-955 SPKGVSPMPT
+955 PKGVTPMPSV
-965 ISPDRVRSRLSSF
+965 SPDRVRNRLSSF

-983 AARDDISE
+983 AARDDITE
-991 GRAFSSGPSGPKEN
+991 GRAAFTSGPRSDD
-1005 EREEDA
+1005 REEGV

>member
-1 MRTQNAEASADREPH
+1 M
-16 GHQKRR
+16 
-22 LSKPSSRRFGLGN
+22 
-35 WHVRSRLIALIVV
+35 RSRLVALIVV
-48 PTAVAVGLGGLN
+48 PTAVAVGLGGLS
-60 VITSLS
+60 VVTSLS
-66 DARTYQTLREVAEL
+66 DANTYQTLREVAEL
-80 SQQLGA
+80 SEQLGA
-86 VTHELGY
+86 VTHELAF
-93 ERDETALYIAAG
+93 ERDETALYIAQG
-105 RPDNREAQL
+105 RPKDREAQL
-114 RTTYSQVN
+114 TTTHNEVN
-122 GLIDE
+122 SLIE
-127 AKQRANALAGSH
+127 GAKQRALALTDTHA
-139 GEAVRPVLRR
+139 EAVRPVLRR
-149 LDEIPTLRETAVNG
+149 LEEVPTLRETAVKG
-163 KIQPLPMIRKY
+163 KIQPLPMIEKY
-174 SEIISALLQ
+174 SQIIARLLQ
-183 FHDQVGQVAVDDEVT
+183 FHDQVGQVAVDDQVA

-203 MAAIS
+203 MSAIS

-213 ASRQRGILA
+213 ASKQRGILA

-227 RAFDSGELDA
+227 KGFDSGELDA

-247 EETLFATLATLDQLE
+247 EETLFGVLADLDQLE

-275 TDLFRLRAMAQAAE
+275 TDLFRLRAMAQASE
-289 GKPLSIG
+289 GKELSIG
-296 GAADRD
+296 VRPDRD
-302 VATWFDVSTGK
+302 VATWFEVSTGK
-313 IDALRSV
+313 IDALRTV
-320 ERELSSSVILRARSL
+320 EKELSSSVILRARAL
-335 EEGAYHAAMISG
+335 EEGANRSALISG
-347 GLILLLLIAVIAIIS
+347 VLILLLLIVVLAIIS

-387 PETVRQLREN
+387 PETVRQLRES
-397 GEGAIGPVEPIGVD
+397 GDGSVGPVVPIGVD
-411 TLDEIGEVAR
+411 THDEIGEVAR

-436 ESKLRANV
+436 ESRLRSNV

-478 LGHLFKLDH
+478 LGNLFKLDH

-515 KIVDVARASLS
+515 KLVDVARASLS
-526 EVENY
+526 EVESY

-600 LAAANERLTEAPT
+600 LVQSNERLTEAPS

-661 QAPGFSGMPSFSG
+661 QAPSFAGMPSFSG
-674 NQPPALAG
+674 NQPPSFNSNQPPAFAG
-682 AASGGPRGD
+682 AGAGADPGAGEPGG
-691 EPYSGPHPAPPA
+691 EPYAGPHPAPPA
-703 TDWPQPPAMQYGPG
+703 TDWPQPTFQMGPG

-723 NPELGSGW
+723 NPESGGNW
-731 PAPNPEGSAS
+731 
-741 WSPPP
+741 
-746 QGQDGGWSGTGQ
+746 GG
-758 DAGAGWG
+758 
-765 ASPSGAS
+765 
-772 GQEPGGWGATP
+772 
-783 PGQDGAGAWGAP
+783 
-795 GSLGSSGSS
+795 
-804 GPEASSAFGKPW
+804 PW
-816 QPDPGAWPPEPYAS
+816 QPDPWQPDPSAWPAEPRTGFQS
-830 DVWTPARS
+830 GDIWTPPRGPAQNGDRS
-838 SSWNGENGLP
+838 LP
-848 RRPDSEPSGGGWN
+848 RRPVPAPPPGGWS
-861 QDGTSSQRP
+861 QDTNPPQRP
-870 GFDLPET
+870 GFGLQDSEPET
-877 GGAGEPP
+877 GTDPMPAAPPASAG
-884 SRTEDHLP
+884 DDYLP
-892 IYSAVESAWFGAN
+892 IFAAVESAWFGRDTN

-915 EGWNAAEA
+915 AGWSAAEA
-923 VREPTRDGVTPSGLP
+923 VVEPVRDGATAAGLP

-944 NLVPGSADTSA
+944 NLVPGSADTAA
-955 SPKGVSPMPT
+955 SPQGVIPLPSV
-965 ISPDRVRSRLSSF
+965 SPDRVRNRLSSF

-991 GRAFSSGPSGPKEN
+991 GRALPPAGPNQS
-1005 EREEDA
+1005 EREEGA

>member
-1 MRTQNAEASADREPH
+1 MRTQSAEASADREPH

-22 LSKPSSRRFGLGN
+22 PSDPPSKRFGLGN
-35 WHVRSRLIALIVV
+35 WHVRSRLVALIVV
-48 PTAVAVGLGGLN
+48 PTAVAVGLGGLS
-60 VITSLS
+60 VVTSLS
-66 DARTYQTLREVAEL
+66 DANTYQTLREVAEL
-80 SQQLGA
+80 SEQLGA
-86 VTHELGY
+86 VTHELAF
-93 ERDETALYIAAG
+93 ERDETALYIAQG
-105 RPDNREAQL
+105 RPKDREAQL
-114 RTTYSQVN
+114 NTTHNEVN
-122 GLIDE
+122 SLIE
-127 AKQRANALAGSH
+127 GAKQRALALTDTHA
-139 GEAVRPVLRR
+139 EAVRPVLRR
-149 LDEIPTLRETAVNG
+149 LEEVPTLRETAVKG
-163 KIQPLPMIRKY
+163 KIQPLPMIEKY
-174 SEIISALLQ
+174 SQIIARLLQ
-183 FHDQVGQVAVDDEVT
+183 FHDQVGQVAVDDQVA

-203 MAAIS
+203 MSAIS

-213 ASRQRGILA
+213 ASKQRGILA

-227 RAFDSGELDA
+227 KGFDSGELDA

-247 EETLFATLATLDQLE
+247 EETLFGVLANLDQLE

-275 TDLFRLRAMAQAAE
+275 TDLFRLRAMAQASE
-289 GKPLSIG
+289 GKELSIG
-296 GAADRD
+296 VRPDRD
-302 VATWFDVSTGK
+302 VATWFEVSTGK
-313 IDALRSV
+313 IDALRTV
-320 ERELSSSVILRARSL
+320 EKELSSSVILRARAL
-335 EEGAYHAAMISG
+335 EEGANRSALISG
-347 GLILLLLIAVIAIIS
+347 VLILLLLIVVLAIIS

-387 PETVRQLREN
+387 PETVRQLRES
-397 GEGAIGPVEPIGVD
+397 GDGSVGPVVPIGVD
-411 TLDEIGEVAR
+411 THDEIGEVAR

-436 ESKLRANV
+436 ESRLRSNV

-478 LGHLFKLDH
+478 LGNLFKLDH

-515 KIVDVARASLS
+515 KLVDVARASLS
-526 EVENY
+526 EVESY

-600 LAAANERLTEAPT
+600 LVQSNERLTEAPS

-661 QAPGFSGMPSFSG
+661 QAPAFAGMPSFSG
-674 NQPPALAG
+674 NQPPSFSGNQPPPFSGDQPPAFAG
-682 AASGGPRGD
+682 AGAGAGAGESGG
-691 EPYSGPHPAPPA
+691 EPYAGPHPAPPA
-703 TDWPQPPAMQYGPG
+703 TDWPQPTFQMGPG

-723 NPELGSGW
+723 NPE
-731 PAPNPEGSAS
+731 
-741 WSPPP
+741 
-746 QGQDGGWSGTGQ
+746 GGGN
-758 DAGAGWG
+758 WG
-765 ASPSGAS
+765 G
-772 GQEPGGWGATP
+772 
-783 PGQDGAGAWGAP
+783 
-795 GSLGSSGSS
+795 
-804 GPEASSAFGKPW
+804 PW
-816 QPDPGAWPPEPYAS
+816 QPDPWQPDPSAWPAEPRTGFQS
-830 DVWTPARS
+830 GDIWTPPRGSVQNGDRS
-838 SSWNGENGLP
+838 LP
-848 RRPDSEPSGGGWN
+848 RRPVPAPPPGGWS
-861 QDGTSSQRP
+861 QDTNPPQRP
-870 GFDLPET
+870 GFGLQDSEPEPGT
-877 GGAGEPP
+877 DPMPAAPPASAG
-884 SRTEDHLP
+884 DDYLP
-892 IYSAVESAWFGAN
+892 IFAAVESAWFGRDTN

-915 EGWNAAEA
+915 AGWSAAEA
-923 VREPTRDGVTPSGLP
+923 VVEPVRDGATAAGLP

-944 NLVPGSADTSA
+944 NLVPGSADTAA
-955 SPKGVSPMPT
+955 SPQGVIPLPSV
-965 ISPDRVRSRLSSF
+965 SPDRVRNRLSSF

-991 GRAFSSGPSGPKEN
+991 GRALPPAGPKQS
-1005 EREEDA
+1005 EREEGA

>member
-1 MRTQNAEASADREPH
+1 M
-16 GHQKRR
+16 
-22 LSKPSSRRFGLGN
+22 GN

-60 VITSLS
+60 VVTSLS
-66 DARTYQTLREVAEL
+66 DANTYQTLREVAEL
-80 SQQLGA
+80 SEQLGA
-86 VTHELGY
+86 VTHELSF
-93 ERDETALYIAAG
+93 ERDETALYIAQG
-105 RPDNREAQL
+105 RPQDREGQL
-114 RTTYSQVN
+114 GTTHSQVN
-122 GLIDE
+122 SLIEE
-127 AKQRANALAGSH
+127 AKQRARALSETHA
-139 GEAVRPVLRR
+139 EAVRPVLRR
-149 LDEIPTLRETAVNG
+149 LEEIPTLRETAIDG
-163 KIQPLPMIRKY
+163 KIQPLPMIQKY
-174 SEIISALLQ
+174 SQIIARLLQ
-183 FHDQVGQVAVDDEVT
+183 FHDQVGQVAVDDQVA

-213 ASRQRGILA
+213 ASKQRGILA
-222 SALDK
+222 SALDNK
-227 RAFDSGELDA
+227 SFDSGELDA

-247 EETLFATLATLDQLE
+247 EETLFGVLANLDQLE
-262 LYRNTVVGRDVDQ
+262 LYRNTVVGQDVDQ
-275 TDLFRLRAMAQAAE
+275 TDLFRLRAMAQSAE
-289 GKPLSIG
+289 GKELSIG
-296 GAADRD
+296 VRPDRD
-302 VATWFDVSTGK
+302 VTTWVEVSTGK
-313 IDALRSV
+313 IDALRVV
-320 ERELSSSVILRARSL
+320 EKELSSSVILRARGL
-335 EEGAYHAAMISG
+335 EEAANRSAMISG
-347 GLILLLLIAVIAIIS
+347 GLILLLLIVVIAIIS
-362 LIARSLIRPLRRLR
+362 LIASSLIRPLRRLR

-387 PETVRQLREN
+387 PETVRQLRESTD
-397 GEGAIGPVEPIGVD
+397 GTVPPVTPIGVD
-411 TLDEIGEVAR
+411 THDEIGEVAR

-436 ESKLRANV
+436 ESRLRSNV

-478 LGHLFKLDH
+478 LGNLFKLDH

-515 KIVDVARASLS
+515 KLVDVARASLS
-526 EVENY
+526 EVESY

-600 LAAANERLTEAPT
+600 LVQANDRLMEAPS

-661 QAPGFSGMPSFSG
+661 QAPAFAGMPSFSG
-674 NQPPALAG
+674 NQPPSFPGNQPFSPDQPPPFPADQPPAFSSDQPPAFAG
-682 AASGGPRGD
+682 SATGGPGGPGGSGG

-703 TDWPQPPAMQYGPG
+703 TDWPQQTFQMGPG

-723 NPELGSGW
+723 NPEAGGNWGS
-731 PAPNPEGSAS
+731 P
-741 WSPPP
+741 
-746 QGQDGGWSGTGQ
+746 TG
-758 DAGAGWG
+758 
-765 ASPSGAS
+765 
-772 GQEPGGWGATP
+772 
-783 PGQDGAGAWGAP
+783 
-795 GSLGSSGSS
+795 
-804 GPEASSAFGKPW
+804 W
-816 QPDPGAWPPEPYAS
+816 QPDPTAWPSEPRS
-830 DVWTPARS
+830 GFQSGDIWTPPRGPA
-838 SSWNGENGLP
+838 WNGDRGLP
-848 RRPDSEPSGGGWN
+848 KRPVPAPPPGGWS
-861 QDGTSSQRP
+861 QDTNPPQRP
-870 GFDLPET
+870 GFDYPDSESAT
-877 GGAGEPP
+877 GTDPMPAAPPASAG
-884 SRTEDHLP
+884 DDYLP
-892 IYSAVESAWFGAN
+892 IFAAVESAWFGRDTN

-915 EGWNAAEA
+915 AGWSAAEA
-923 VREPTRDGVTPSGLP
+923 VVEPVRDGATAAGLP

-944 NLVPGSADTSA
+944 NLVPGSADTPA
-955 SPKGVSPMPT
+955 SPQGVTPMPSV
-965 ISPDRVRSRLSSF
+965 SPDRVRNRLSSF

-983 AARDDISE
+983 AARDDITE
-991 GRAFSSGPSGPKEN
+991 GRALPPTGPKQS
-1005 EREEDA
+1005 EREEGV

>member
-1 MRTQNAEASADREPH
+1 M
-16 GHQKRR
+16 
-22 LSKPSSRRFGLGN
+22 GN

-60 VITSLS
+60 VVTSLS
-66 DARTYQTLREVAEL
+66 DANTYQTLREVAEL
-80 SQQLGA
+80 SEQLGA
-86 VTHELGY
+86 VTHELSF
-93 ERDETALYIAAG
+93 ERDETALFIAQG
-105 RPDNREAQL
+105 RPKDREGQL
-114 RTTYSQVN
+114 GTTHSQVN
-122 GLIDE
+122 NLIED
-127 AKQRANALAGSH
+127 AKQRALALSETHA
-139 GEAVRPVLRR
+139 EAVRPVLRR
-149 LDEIPTLRETAVNG
+149 LEEIPTLRETAVNG
-163 KIQPLPMIRKY
+163 KIQPLPMIQKY
-174 SEIISALLQ
+174 SQIIARLLQ
-183 FHDQVGQVAVDDEVT
+183 FHDQVGQVAVDDQVA

-213 ASRQRGILA
+213 ASKQRGILA

-227 RAFDSGELDA
+227 RGFDSGELDA

-247 EETLFATLATLDQLE
+247 EETLFGVLADLDQLE

-275 TDLFRLRAMAQAAE
+275 TDLFRLRAMAQSAE
-289 GKPLSIG
+289 GKELSIG
-296 GAADRD
+296 VRPDRD
-302 VATWFDVSTGK
+302 VATWFEVSTGK
-313 IDALRSV
+313 IDALRTV
-320 ERELSSSVILRARSL
+320 EKELSSSVILRARAL
-335 EEGAYHAAMISG
+335 EEAANRSALISG
-347 GLILLLLIAVIAIIS
+347 VLILILLIVVIAIIS

-387 PETVRQLREN
+387 PETVQQLRES
-397 GEGAIGPVEPIGVD
+397 GDGTVGPVVPIGVD
-411 TLDEIGEVAR
+411 THDEIGEVAR

-436 ESKLRANV
+436 ESRLRSNV

-478 LGHLFKLDH
+478 LGNLFKLDH

-515 KIVDVARASLS
+515 KLVDVARASLS
-526 EVENY
+526 EVESY

-600 LAAANERLTEAPT
+600 LVQANERLMEAPS

-639 LRPHSSGG
+639 LRPHASGG

-661 QAPGFSGMPSFSG
+661 QAPNFAGMPSFSG
-674 NQPPALAG
+674 NQPPSFSENQPSPFSGDQPPSFGDQPPAFAG
-682 AASGGPRGD
+682 AAAGGPGGPGG

-703 TDWPQPPAMQYGPG
+703 TDWPQQTFQMGPG

-723 NPELGSGW
+723 NPEAGGNW
-731 PAPNPEGSAS
+731 GSA
-741 WSPPP
+741 
-746 QGQDGGWSGTGQ
+746 
-758 DAGAGWG
+758 
-765 ASPSGAS
+765 
-772 GQEPGGWGATP
+772 
-783 PGQDGAGAWGAP
+783 
-795 GSLGSSGSS
+795 GS
-804 GPEASSAFGKPW
+804 PW
-816 QPDPGAWPPEPYAS
+816 QPDPAAWPPEPRS
-830 DVWTPARS
+830 GFQSGDVWSPPRGPA
-838 SSWNGENGLP
+838 WNGERGLP
-848 RRPDSEPSGGGWN
+848 KRPVPAPPPGGWS
-861 QDGTSSQRP
+861 QDTNPPQRP
-870 GFDLPET
+870 GFDFQDT
-877 GGAGEPP
+877 GSEPGASPMPAAPP
-884 SRTEDHLP
+884 ASAGDDYLP
-892 IYSAVESAWFGAN
+892 IFAAVESAWFGRDAN
-905 GASWGSSKAD
+905 GASWGSSKSDA
-915 EGWNAAEA
+915 GWSAAEA
-923 VREPTRDGVTPSGLP
+923 VVEPVRDGATAAGLP

-944 NLVPGSADTSA
+944 NLVPGSADASA
-955 SPKGVSPMPT
+955 SPQGVTPLPSV
-965 ISPDRVRSRLSSF
+965 SPDRVRNRLSSF

-991 GRAFSSGPSGPKEN
+991 GRALPPSGQKQS
-1005 EREEDA
+1005 EREEGGV